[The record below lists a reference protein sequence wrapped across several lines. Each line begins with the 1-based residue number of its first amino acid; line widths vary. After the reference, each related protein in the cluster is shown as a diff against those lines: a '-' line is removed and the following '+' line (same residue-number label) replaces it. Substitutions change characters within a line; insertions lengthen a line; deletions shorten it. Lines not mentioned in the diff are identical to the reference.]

1 MSRHDLVTW
10 EAYFI
15 SRPRKFLGVERV
27 LDPSLRGKPVGITQK
42 SLLATTSYEARA
54 RGVTKLM
61 SIKKAKELVSDMI
74 LVDGEDLTN
83 YRRFSREV
91 VRLVGAIV
99 GVKEG
104 GERAVEKLGLD
115 EVCQRFVVPP
125 DR

>member
-1 MSRHDLVTW
+1 M
-10 EAYFI
+10 
-15 SRPRKFLGVERV
+15 

-61 SIKKAKELVSDMI
+61 SIKKAKELVPEMI

-83 YRRFSREV
+83 YRRFSRGV
-91 VRLVGAIV
+91 VRLVGAVV

-104 GERAVEKLGLD
+104 GDRAVEKLGLD
-115 EVCQRFVVPP
+115 EVCPSVVITPLTFES
-125 DR
+125 